1 LLLPAAL
8 KVRVGDHL
16 VKIDSH
22 RMEFFLFHSMLAMF
36 EFILRTKIE
45 TALPAFE
52 TADFIHAL
60 THFPETVI
68 PEKRK
73 KREAISASLANNEVF
88 RDAPRNR
95 RLFVRVK
102 RGFYIP
108 NPCLALD
115 LDGTWVSLRDLLHF
129 DLLERE
135 NKNRKLTSFL
145 NMVGDVEHEVKKF
158 YKLLARPVTAALP
171 VLPQQAATL
180 PPPVERE

>member
-1 LLLPAAL
+1 
-8 KVRVGDHL
+8 
-16 VKIDSH
+16 
-22 RMEFFLFHSMLAMF
+22 
-36 EFILRTKIE
+36 
-45 TALPAFE
+45 
-52 TADFIHAL
+52 
-60 THFPETVI
+60 
-68 PEKRK
+68 
-73 KREAISASLANNEVF
+73 
-88 RDAPRNR
+88 
-95 RLFVRVK
+95 LFVRVK